1 MQKPESRLFVNPKL
15 INLNRNFISFCNI
28 KMDLI
33 SENII
38 YHKVKNGD
46 QEAFFVLF
54 QKYYQPL
61 FLFAL
66 KFVDDDQAKD
76 IVQDCFYKLWRNRVK
91 TEITTSVSAYLFT
104 IVKNSCLKSLMNEKK
119 KNRQHDRIRLILKNE
134 ELQFYVN
141 SEKSILEFGIRDR
154 IEKVIRQMPEK
165 CCEVFKKS
173 RFEGL
178 SNKEIA
184 ESFNISI
191 KAVEK
196 HISKALQLF
205 REEFKDILTLLLLF
219 IINKF

>member
-1 MQKPESRLFVNPKL
+1 
-15 INLNRNFISFCNI
+15 
-28 KMDLI
+28 MDLI